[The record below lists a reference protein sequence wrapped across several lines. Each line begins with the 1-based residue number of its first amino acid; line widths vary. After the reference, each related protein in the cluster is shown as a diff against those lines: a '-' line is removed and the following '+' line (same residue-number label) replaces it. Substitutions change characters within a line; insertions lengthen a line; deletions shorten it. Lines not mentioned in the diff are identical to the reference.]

1 MSQNMFLLDRFR
13 NAISAHDAEE
23 VIRCLSDLKNA
34 YQYTMMK
41 YTLQEM
47 MVASRIPSESKTENI
62 ETTLTVKSDEIFQS
76 FMAFVAHYRY
86 NGLFSEIKKIY
97 DESKSKE
104 YSGII
109 DLFMSVTSHLF
120 DDLGELCEEN
130 FGENSLFH
138 LCVEHGSNIPYDAIK
153 SIGEMIRD
161 LSESS
166 DFTVM
171 IHNSSS
177 DADLKEDT
185 GNFNL
190 IADGIRYADNIIE
203 QFYTGKFT
211 ENDIAELTKT
221 CEAMDH
227 IMRNNVVVVD
237 DEQER
242 QEKKGIMNDT
252 N

>member
-23 VIRCLSDLKNA
+23 VIRCLNDLKNA
-34 YQYTMMK
+34 YQYSMMK

-47 MVASRIPSESKTENI
+47 MVASRIPSESKTENT

-104 YSGII
+104 YSVII
-109 DLFMSVTSHLF
+109 DLFMSVTAHLF

-130 FGENSLFH
+130 FAENSLFY

-185 GNFNL
+185 GNFNM

-203 QFYTGKFT
+203 QFHTGKFT
-211 ENDIAELTKT
+211 ENDIAELTKN
-221 CEAMDH
+221 M
-227 IMRNNVVVVD
+227 
-237 DEQER
+237 
-242 QEKKGIMNDT
+242 
-252 N
+252 

>member
-13 NAISAHDAEE
+13 NAINTHDEE
-23 VIRCLSDLKNA
+23 ELIRCLSDLKNA
-34 YQYTMMK
+34 YQYAMMK

-47 MVASRIPSESKTENI
+47 MVASRIPSKLDTEDA

-76 FMAFVAHYRY
+76 FMVFAAHYRY
-86 NGLFSEIKKIY
+86 NGLFSGIKKIY

-104 YSGII
+104 YSVIV
-109 DLFMSVTSHLF
+109 DLFMSVTAHLF
-120 DDLGELCEEN
+120 DDLGKLSEEN
-130 FGENSLFH
+130 FAENSLFH

-166 DFTVM
+166 DFTAMV
-171 IHNSSS
+171 HNSSS
-177 DADLKEDT
+177 DADLKADT
-185 GNFNL
+185 GNFNM
-190 IADGIRYADNIIE
+190 IADGIRYADDIIE
-203 QFYTGKFT
+203 QFHTGKFT

-227 IMRNNVVVVD
+227 IMKNNVVVVD

-242 QEKKGIMNDT
+242 QKKKGIMNDT